1 LIIHRITSPRT
12 QTQKAA
18 HFPGCLYHFLG
29 LYPQAL
35 KTEAIRHPA
44 RTRLRC
50 AKLAQSAEPFHAW
63 PQVAAANYLIIVIPA
78 QPPATCTLDNEALTM
93 SASLSLHDDPSQPSR
108 ESSAPPLEI
117 HSAIKAVFTSV
128 DTFMFS
134 YPLLPWNR
142 PLFDCI
148 MKKEICQFGLSRPNI
163 KMITAPTNI
172 DRPHLTEPNEQRKR
186 QAEYS
191 LPLCVT

>member
-1 LIIHRITSPRT
+1 MGRLTNIDHPQDHIAKNTNPKGSPFSGLPLS
-12 QTQKAA
+12 
-18 HFPGCLYHFLG
+18 FPWLVSAE
-29 LYPQAL
+29 AL
-35 KTEAIRHPA
+35 KTQEIRHPA

-50 AKLAQSAEPFHAW
+50 AKLAQSAEPFQAW
-63 PQVAAANYLIIVIPA
+63 PQVAAANYLIFVIPA

-93 SASLSLHDDPSQPSR
+93 SASLSLHDDTSQPNR

-142 PLFDCI
+142 PLFD
-148 MKKEICQFGLSRPNI
+148 
-163 KMITAPTNI
+163 
-172 DRPHLTEPNEQRKR
+172 
-186 QAEYS
+186 
-191 LPLCVT
+191 